1 MLTLVFPGQGSQYI
15 GMGKDFFDN
24 FSVSKQVFEEVD
36 ESLGFSL
43 SKIMWEGTLEELTLT
58 ENAQPAIMTT
68 SIAILKA
75 IEKEGFD
82 VKKSTFV
89 AGHSLGEYT
98 ALCASGAIKLSDT
111 ANLLKMRGL
120 FMQKSVPVGT
130 GAMAAIL
137 GLDLEN
143 TKSLI
148 SEVNNL
154 GVCEIANDNEPNQ
167 VVISG
172 DKIAIEHACKV
183 AKSFGAKRALL
194 LPVSAPFHCSLM
206 TPARNK
212 MVDFLSEVVIN
223 TPFVPLISNVI
234 AKPIKDIKE
243 IRENLIKQITGRVRW
258 RESILFMSN
267 YGINKAYEIGPGK
280 VLSNLVKRI
289 DGKIDTISISKAED
303 LIKLKD

>member
-1 MLTLVFPGQGSQYI
+1 
-15 GMGKDFFDN
+15 
-24 FSVSKQVFEEVD
+24 
-36 ESLGFSL
+36 
-43 SKIMWEGTLEELTLT
+43 
-58 ENAQPAIMTT
+58 
-68 SIAILKA
+68 
-75 IEKEGFD
+75 
-82 VKKSTFV
+82 
-89 AGHSLGEYT
+89 
-98 ALCASGAIKLSDT
+98 
-111 ANLLKMRGL
+111 
-120 FMQKSVPVGT
+120 MQKSVPVGT

-154 GVCEIANDNEPNQ
+154 GICEIANDNEPNQ

-206 TPARNK
+206 KPARNK

-303 LIKLKD
+303 LIKLKDW